1 MTLGEITQSEFTL
14 LGAMSEDELMMALEG
29 ATPQAKRTFVKTV
42 KSMASKTRLVAP
54 SRGSVVSLKSA
65 STCCRLYPGRIS

>member
-54 SRGSVVSLKSA
+54 SRGHVASLKSA
-65 STCCRLYPGRIS
+65 STCCQLISRKD